1 MEFTSKKL
9 KNSDL
14 ELTIS
19 LDRKDID
26 FYIKKAT
33 DELQGSVR
41 IDGYRQGKVPD
52 DLLKKNVGEDRI
64 KENALNIA
72 VQESLQKLIEK
83 ENFEVFDYFDLKIKE
98 NKPDKLIYTVFLSL
112 FPEVKLGSYDSLKI
126 NSKPISVSD
135 EEIEN
140 TLKEIQE
147 TRTEYKDSDQ
157 SAKEGDRVEVD
168 FEVTDN
174 GQLIEGG
181 KSENHPLIIG
191 KKTFVPGFEE
201 KLKDMKVGEEKSFM
215 LRIPIDYHEKNIAGK
230 ELDFKVIM
238 KKISYPTTPVLD
250 DTFVQSLGNF
260 ANLGQ
265 LRQNVQAGLL
275 EEKKTKESERIK
287 LAILDEIIKNTKVVI
302 PSKFLEKQLDAI
314 ISNFDQELH
323 QRGLEIGLYL
333 AHLKKTQEE
342 FRKSF
347 VPQAEKQVKTELII
361 REIGKKESIIIAD
374 SEIDERLQEINSA
387 INLQDEIVGRGLD
400 VATLRNRIRQVLF
413 NEKIFQFLL
422 KKATIVPA

>member
-201 KLKDMKVGEEKSFM
+201 KLKDMKVGEEKSFI

-275 EEKKTKESERIK
+275 EEKKTKELERIK

-314 ISNFDQELH
+314 VSNFDQELH

-347 VPQAEKQVKTELII
+347 VPQVEKQVKTELII